1 MNKNAY
7 MDQDANGE
15 AQSMVFPSA
24 ARGITQFVSA
34 PTA

>member
-1 MNKNAY
+1 MSNDAY

-15 AQSMVFPSA
+15 AEGVVFPSA
-24 ARGITQFVSA
+24 TRGIIQFVSA

>member
-1 MNKNAY
+1 MNKNAD

-15 AQSMVFPSA
+15 AEGVVFPSA

>member
-15 AQSMVFPSA
+15 AEGVVFPSA
-24 ARGITQFVSA
+24 ARGIIQFVSA